1 MQSPSE
7 TMIIAIHS
15 RDVTAEEAL
24 AEALGREVSVAEG
37 LTAEPGG
44 TVVAHWNRLDHYTD
58 EDETWSSARWAGHLA
73 DPSLE
78 HPLASGPDGDRRA
91 ILHVT
96 AHMHPLDREL
106 NHAEWSEIGHRIA
119 RVTGIATPGD
129 DGAGRWIAVQ
139 GQPGRLDVIANLI
152 RLDGT
157 WSAQPRRL
165 LQTLVAEARK
175 IEADLLLHSSHRRG
189 SARQGPAPVLE
200 HVVSPRVPTATGPL
214 AGILRQLAAEQS
226 GPIAAVRQLVEEVGR
241 QAAAL
246 PDNQTDAAARD
257 LFWAA
262 RRLYGLQEQL
272 GEIASRLQPP
282 AAPAA
287 LAPARPVQAP
297 AASRVSAR

>member
-1 MQSPSE
+1 
-7 TMIIAIHS
+7 MIIAIHS
-15 RDVTAEEAL
+15 RDVTADEAL
-24 AEALGREVSVAEG
+24 AEALGRETSTAEG

-44 TVVAHWNRLDHYTD
+44 TVVAHWNRLDRYTS
-58 EDETWSSARWAGHLA
+58 EDETWSSATWADHLA

-106 NHAEWSEIGHRIA
+106 SHAEWSEIGHRIA

-129 DGAGRWIAVQ
+129 DAAGRWIAVQ
-139 GQPGRLDVIANLI
+139 GQPGRLDVIASLI

-175 IEADLLLHSSHRRG
+175 IEADLLLHSGHGRD
-189 SARQGPAPVLE
+189 SARQGPAPDLE
-200 HVVSPRVPTATGPL
+200 HVVSPRLPTAASPL
-214 AGILRQLAAEQS
+214 AGILRQLAAERS

-246 PDNQTDAAARD
+246 PDSQTDAAARD

-282 AAPAA
+282 AAPATLPPA
-287 LAPARPVQAP
+287 LPVQAP

>member
-1 MQSPSE
+1 
-7 TMIIAIHS
+7 MIIAIHS

-24 AEALGREVSVAEG
+24 AEALGREISMAEG
-37 LTAEPGG
+37 LTTEPGG
-44 TVVAHWNRLDHYTD
+44 TVVAHSNRQDHYTD
-58 EDETWSSARWAGHLA
+58 EDETWSSATWADHLT

-106 NHAEWSEIGHRIA
+106 SHAEWSEIGYRIA
-119 RVTGIATPGD
+119 RVAGIAPPGD
-129 DGAGRWIAVQ
+129 DQACQWIAVQ
-139 GQPGRLDVIANLI
+139 AQPGRLDVIANLI

-175 IEADLLLHSSHRRG
+175 IEADLLLHSSHRQD
-189 SARQGPAPVLE
+189 SARQDPMTGLE
-200 HVVSPRVPTATGPL
+200 HVVAPRVPTATGPL

-241 QAAAL
+241 QAASL
-246 PDNQTDAAARD
+246 PGDQTDAAARD

-282 AAPAA
+282 APPAA
-287 LAPARPVQAP
+287 LAPARPVQVP
-297 AASRVSAR
+297 AASRVAAR

>member
-1 MQSPSE
+1 
-7 TMIIAIHS
+7 MIIAIHS

-24 AEALGREVSVAEG
+24 AEALGRETSMTEA
-37 LTAEPGG
+37 LTTEPGG
-44 TVVAHWNRLDHYTD
+44 TVVAHSNRLDHSD
-58 EDETWSSARWAGHLA
+58 EDATWSSATWADHLA

-119 RVTGIATPGD
+119 RVAGVAPPGD
-129 DGAGRWIAVQ
+129 DPACQWIAVQ
-139 GQPGRLDVIANLI
+139 AQPGRLDVIANLI

-165 LQTLVAEARK
+165 LHTLVTEARH
-175 IEADLLLHSSHRRG
+175 IEADLLLHSSHRQN
-189 SARQGPAPVLE
+189 STRQDQAPGPE
-200 HVVSPRVPTATGPL
+200 HVVSPRVPIATSPL

-226 GPIAAVRQLVEEVGR
+226 GPISAVRQLVEEVGR
-241 QAAAL
+241 QAATL
-246 PDNQTDAAARD
+246 PGDQTEAAARD

-262 RRLYGLQEQL
+262 RRLHRLQEQL

-282 AAPAA
+282 APPAA
-287 LAPARPVQAP
+287 PSPARPVQAP
-297 AASRVSAR
+297 AASRVAAR

>member
-1 MQSPSE
+1 
-7 TMIIAIHS
+7 MIIAIHS

-24 AEALGREVSVAEG
+24 AEALGREISMAEG

-58 EDETWSSARWAGHLA
+58 EDETWSSATWAGHLA

-106 NHAEWSEIGHRIA
+106 NQAEWSEIGHRIA

-165 LQTLVAEARK
+165 LQTLVAEARE
-175 IEADLLLHSSHRRG
+175 IEADLLLYSSLRRD
-189 SARQGPAPVLE
+189 SAHQGPAPVLE

-226 GPIAAVRQLVEEVGR
+226 GPIAAVRQLVEDVGR

-246 PDNQTDAAARD
+246 PDNQTEAAAKD

-297 AASRVSAR
+297 ATSRVSAR